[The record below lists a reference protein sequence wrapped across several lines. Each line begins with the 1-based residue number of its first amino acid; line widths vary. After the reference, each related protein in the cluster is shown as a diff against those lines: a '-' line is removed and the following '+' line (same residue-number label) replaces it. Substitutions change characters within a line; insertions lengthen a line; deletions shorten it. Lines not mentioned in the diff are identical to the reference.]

1 VASSFGAKA
10 TGERHHRRRAVTVER
25 TLYEPD
31 HEAYRETVREFLAR
45 EVLPH
50 QEQWDK
56 EHWIDREAFAKAA
69 KAGIYALQI
78 GERYGGAGEE
88 DYRYRMVVC
97 EETARIGAHSFGL
110 TISLQD
116 DLVLHYLIDLTND
129 GQKQRWLPGFAEGT
143 LIGALAMTEPGT
155 GSDLKGMRTTA
166 HPDGQNWIL
175 NGQKTFI
182 SSGIMADAVIVAA
195 RTDPDGGSR
204 GFSLFV
210 VERDTPGFERGRQLE
225 KIGLQAQDTAE
236 LFFND
241 AIVPNDNLL
250 GEVGHGLPY
259 LMSHL
264 PRERLGVT
272 AMAIATTRSI
282 FETSAQYCRERTA
295 FGQPLTFN
303 QHIRF
308 ELAEMATEI
317 DVAEAYAD
325 LSVVS
330 FNGGKLSPI
339 DAAKGKW
346 YVSELQKRVLDR
358 CLQLHGG
365 YGYMTEYPV
374 ARAYLDTRVQTIYG
388 GTTEIMKEIIGR
400 DIAASGWS

>member
-1 VASSFGAKA
+1 VI
-10 TGERHHRRRAVTVER
+10 VER
-25 TLYEPD
+25 TLYESD

-45 EVLPH
+45 EVVPH
-50 QEQWDK
+50 QEDWDK
-56 EHWIDREAFAKAA
+56 ERWIDREAFARAA

-78 GERYGGAGEE
+78 GEQYGGAGEQ

-97 EETARIGAHSFGL
+97 EETARISAQSFGL
-110 TISLQD
+110 TLSLQD
-116 DLVLHYLIDLTND
+116 DLVLHYLIDLTN
-129 GQKQRWLPGFAEGT
+129 GEQKQRWLPGFAEGK
-143 LIGALAMTEPGT
+143 LIGALAMTEPAT
-155 GSDLKGMRTTA
+155 GSDLKGMRATA
-166 HPDGQNWIL
+166 RRDGKNWIL
-175 NGQKTFI
+175 NGQKTFT

-236 LFFND
+236 LFFHD
-241 AIVPNDNLL
+241 AVVPNDNLL
-250 GEVGHGLPY
+250 GDVGSGLPY

-295 FGQPLTFN
+295 FGQPLTTN

-317 DVAEAYAD
+317 DVAQAYAD
-325 LSVVS
+325 QSVVS
-330 FNGGKLSPI
+330 FNEGKLSPI

-365 YGYMTEYPV
+365 YGYMAEYPV
-374 ARAYLDTRVQTIYG
+374 ARAYLDTRAQTIYG

-400 DIAASGWS
+400 DVAASTSS